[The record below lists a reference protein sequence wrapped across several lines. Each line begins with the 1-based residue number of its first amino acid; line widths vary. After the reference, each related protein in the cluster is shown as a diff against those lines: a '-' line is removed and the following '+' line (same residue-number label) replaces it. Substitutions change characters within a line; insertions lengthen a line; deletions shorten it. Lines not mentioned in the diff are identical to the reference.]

1 MFVKSE
7 QNRSPSGEIHCTC
20 PWQIISTK
28 LAVSYWSFFSKFVR
42 KFPRTSHEISHL
54 FHEYV
59 SENSVKSDFFSASY
73 QKPWLVC
80 LQLVGTSKPN
90 FVWLISLWHQ
100 QAGFRPDRSYINQI
114 TTLRIIVEQST
125 EWNSPLYVNF
135 VDYEKAFDSPDRESL
150 WKLLCHYGVPMK
162 FVNLTRNS
170 YEGLSCRVVHEGRL
184 TETFEV
190 KTGVRQ
196 GCLLSPFLFILA
208 TDWIMR
214 AATNRKRTGI
224 QWTLWTQLDGLD
236 IADDL
241 ALLSHNLQQMQAK
254 TWPASHVSANR
265 TDDQQAEDKDP
276 EDQCR
281 YWWASHN
288 WRGRTG
294 GQKWGNGCRCKN

>member
-42 KFPRTSHEISHL
+42 KFPRTSREISHL

-100 QAGFRPDRSYINQI
+100 QAGFRPDRSYIDQI

-150 WKLLCHYGVPMK
+150 WKLLCHYGVPM
-162 FVNLTRNS
+162 
-170 YEGLSCRVVHEGRL
+170 
-184 TETFEV
+184 
-190 KTGVRQ
+190 
-196 GCLLSPFLFILA
+196 
-208 TDWIMR
+208 
-214 AATNRKRTGI
+214 
-224 QWTLWTQLDGLD
+224 
-236 IADDL
+236 
-241 ALLSHNLQQMQAK
+241 
-254 TWPASHVSANR
+254 
-265 TDDQQAEDKDP
+265 
-276 EDQCR
+276 
-281 YWWASHN
+281 
-288 WRGRTG
+288 
-294 GQKWGNGCRCKN
+294 